1 MSTLSINNPSVRSII
16 IRNAVILT
24 VFGIVFSWGVTYL
37 MSTIKNPI
45 MMGLMGLL
53 LFGLVIF
60 VSVYCIRKAV
70 VTVRDTVTDGKITFG
85 KAFEVGFTTNL
96 LSFLLQTAVF
106 AILVLLLRDFY
117 IGMQV
122 DMLENSADFM
132 IQNKVDG
139 AEIDK
144 IYDQIDLLEN
154 TSAGKLIVDTM
165 WKGLVF
171 SFILPLIIAAAI
183 KKENFNTNASTL

>member
-1 MSTLSINNPSVRSII
+1 MSNLSINNPSVRSII

-45 MMGLMGLL
+45 FMGLMGLL

-60 VSVYCIRKAV
+60 VTVYCIRKAV
-70 VTVRDTVTDGKITFG
+70 ISVRDTVNDGKITFG
-85 KAFEVGFTTNL
+85 KAFEVGFITNL
-96 LSFLLQTAVF
+96 IAFLLQTAVF
-106 AILVLLLRDFY
+106 AILVITLRDFY

-122 DMLENSADFM
+122 EMLENSADFM

-139 AEIDK
+139 AEIEK
-144 IYDQIDLLEN
+144 IYDQIDVLEN

-183 KKENFNTNASTL
+183 KKEKFNTNASTL